1 MPVPK
6 RRKSR
11 ANIHARRS
19 QWKAELVSLS
29 KTKDES
35 GRTVYSLP
43 HRAKTVTDSVG
54 NELFIEYKGRRVADA

>member
-19 QWKAELVSLS
+19 QWKTEPVALVKSS
-29 KTKDES
+29 EA
-35 GRTVYSLP
+35 GRTVYYLP
-43 HRAKTVTDSVG
+43 HRAKSVTDSSG
-54 NELFIEYKGRRVADA
+54 AELFLEYKGRKVADA

>member
-19 QWKAELVSLS
+19 QWKAEPVNL
-29 KTKDES
+29 TKSTES

-43 HRAKTVTDSVG
+43 HRAKSVTDSSG
-54 NELFIEYKGRRVADA
+54 IELFMEYKGRKVADA